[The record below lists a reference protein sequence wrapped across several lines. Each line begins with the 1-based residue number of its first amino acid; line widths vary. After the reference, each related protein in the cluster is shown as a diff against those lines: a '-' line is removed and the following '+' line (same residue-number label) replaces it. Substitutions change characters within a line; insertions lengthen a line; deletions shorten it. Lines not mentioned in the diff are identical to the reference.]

1 MTETP
6 QWTVNTP
13 ATVRPESREYNPAA
27 WTFHTTMNPG
37 ETLEEWIGRD
47 WSLRCRSEGHI
58 RGIPRNL
65 DLDGYGVR
73 NALNARFA
81 KTGHPHQITEDKIK
95 SALSCGASLDCV
107 QIMSL
112 IGQNHEVTRRGLR
125 RLELAGDVSVIRC
138 GPSSKKVFTL
148 VPQPA
153 EISPTGGLGGVSAPH
168 GATDAQT
175 RCTGLKTGG
184 AV

>member
-1 MTETP
+1 MTALP
-6 QWTVNTP
+6 QWTVNTQP
-13 ATVRPESREYNPAA
+13 TVMPDTRAYNPAA

-37 ETLEEWIGRD
+37 ETMEEWIGRD
-47 WSLRCRSEGHI
+47 WALRCRSEGHI
-58 RGIPRNL
+58 RGIPRNTGI
-65 DLDGYGVR
+65 DGNGVR
-73 NALNARFA
+73 KSINARFA
-81 KTGHPHQITEDKIK
+81 KTGHPHQITEDNIK

-148 VPQPA
+148 VLHA
-153 EISPTGGLGGVSAPH
+153 SEISPTVGVGGVSAPH

-175 RCTGLKTGG
+175 RRAGRKTGG